1 MVSPAPNLQ
10 NFILQKQVLASG
22 DVASGCRVKRVAN
35 DGYSYFFAKK
45 CTSKRGLAVIY
56 PKLRRYHL
64 VDLVV
69 KHECEMVSV
78 THKFK
83 PDRVIAPRNC
93 NQQPRVVKIDLI
105 LCIKAWVCLAL
116 TITREHQIF
125 CK

>member
-1 MVSPAPNLQ
+1 MGE
-10 NFILQKQVLASG
+10 VLG
-22 DVASGCRVKRVAN
+22 KVSGCSCTQLAEFYSAEAGVSIWRCCFRMSVKSGSQ

-56 PKLRRYHL
+56 PKLWRYYL

-105 LCIKAWVCLAL
+105 LYVSRRGYA
-116 TITREHQIF
+116 
-125 CK
+125 